1 MLAAPRQETILLS
14 ETAGEEAHL
23 DFPARVLRGARR
35 IGSMA
40 ELVSLPVL
48 PSVAV
53 LVLDTRPVP
62 TGRLLAALG
71 RLNLEYPGIEKVAL
85 LSGDPPLE
93 VVTYLTSCGV
103 HILFDRSGDESDPA
117 RQMAAVVARLKERA
131 RWNAS

>member
-1 MLAAPRQETILLS
+1 MLALPRQETILLS
-14 ETAGEEAHL
+14 ERTGGRDRPVATGEGLE
-23 DFPARVLRGARR
+23 GARR
-35 IGSMA
+35 VGSVA
-40 ELVSLPVL
+40 ELARLSLL

-62 TGRLLAALG
+62 SGRLLAALG
-71 RLNLEYPGIEKVAL
+71 RLNLEHPGIEKVAV

-103 HILFDRSGDESDPA
+103 HILFEHTDDEGDPGGPLA
-117 RQMAAVVARLKERA
+117 TVVARLKERA

>member
-1 MLAAPRQETILLS
+1 MLAAPRRETILLS
-14 ETAGEEAHL
+14 EQTGGNDPPDIAGKA
-23 DFPARVLRGARR
+23 LRGARR
-35 IGSMA
+35 IGSVA
-40 ELVSLPVL
+40 ELVGLPAL

-71 RLNLEYPGIEKVAL
+71 RLNLEYPGIEKVAV

-103 HILFDRSGDESDPA
+103 HILFDWSGDESDPE
-117 RQMAAVVARLKERA
+117 RQMESVVARLKERA